1 MSVLDELTI
10 QENRTTER
18 LVDTRFS
25 KELDPKRFDMCIV
38 IPCFNEIEVAN
49 LLSNISKIRY
59 ISNVCDDFEICQ
71 LSGSEIMSQQISAY
85 FVTENILIKDYDQ
98 VLVIQFTA
106 RTIRY
111 TKFLLEIALILHN
124 IFGNAEKLNLF
135 LAISGGCLGEYRWKG
150 TYSTINSEVFEE
162 LWKIIKWNIKDDHRF
177 LKDASRLFKD
187 TVSHSK
193 DCDLEKYGQRSI
205 NLIKRVRDSY
215 TKRHLK
221 EVNKWRF

>member
-10 QENRTTER
+10 QENRTIER
-18 LVDTRFS
+18 LVDTRLS
-25 KELDPKRFDMCIV
+25 RELDSKRFDMCV
-38 IPCFNEIEVAN
+38 VVPCFNEIEVAN
-49 LLSNISKIRY
+49 LLSNMSKIKY

-71 LSGSEIMSQQISAY
+71 LSGSEIMSQQIGAY
-85 FVTENILIKDYDQ
+85 FDTEKIKVSDQ
-98 VLVIQFTA
+98 FFVIQFTA
-106 RTIRY
+106 RMLRY
-111 TKFLLEIALILHN
+111 TKFLLEMTLIVQN
-124 IFGNAEKLNLF
+124 VFGNAKKLNLF
-135 LAISGGCLGEYRWKG
+135 WAIGGGFLGEYRWKR

-162 LWKIIKWNIKDDHRF
+162 LWKIVKWNIKDEHRF

-205 NLIKRVRDSY
+205 NLIKRVRDNY

-221 EVNKWRF
+221 EEVDKWRF